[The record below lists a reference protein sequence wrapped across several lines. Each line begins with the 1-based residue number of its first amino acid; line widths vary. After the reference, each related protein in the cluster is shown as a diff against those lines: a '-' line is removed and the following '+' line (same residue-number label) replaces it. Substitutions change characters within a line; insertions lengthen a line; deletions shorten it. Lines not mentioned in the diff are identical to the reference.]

1 MDKCCLK
8 WNEFGS
14 NIMESFSNLKKEER
28 LFDVTLA
35 SDDGQHIKA
44 HKMILSA
51 GSDFFSDIFMKSDH
65 NNLLIYLKGIASA
78 QLQNVIEFMYKGEAN
93 ISQEELK
100 VFLET
105 AQELQVKGLE
115 VEMEYIDKNDSE
127 KHEKNNEDIKISK
140 NEVKCE
146 NDENKDEELVDCF
159 DTTGVTFVAINES
172 NHQINTNDEILD
184 ETEQMI
190 EKNDGLWKCKVCGK
204 TAIKRSNM
212 RRHAETHIVGMSHVC
227 HICSKISST
236 RHNLKS
242 HIFRTHSESLLCKI
256 CGKSGMNRAAYTNH
270 MLKNHENISLDI
282 NL

>member
-8 WNEFGS
+8 WNEFGA
-14 NIMESFSNLKKEER
+14 NIMESFSKLRKEQR

-51 GSDFFSDIFMKSDH
+51 GSDFFSDIFMKSEH
-65 NNLLIYLKGIASA
+65 NNILIYLKGITSA
-78 QLQNVIEFMYKGEAN
+78 QLQNVIEFMYNGEAN
-93 ISQEELK
+93 ISQEELT

-105 AQELQVKGLE
+105 ARELQVKGLDGE
-115 VEMEYIDKNDSE
+115 IEDIDKNESE
-127 KHEKNNEDIKISK
+127 KHEINDQDIKISK

-146 NDENKDEELVDCF
+146 NDENKDAELVDCF
-159 DTTGVTFVAINES
+159 DTTGVTFVAINKI
-172 NHQINTNDEILD
+172 NHQINANYEILD
-184 ETEQMI
+184 ETEQI

-204 TAIKRSNM
+204 TAAKRSNM

-236 RHNLKS
+236 RHNLRS
-242 HIFRTHSESLLCKI
+242 HIFRTHSESFSCKI

-270 MLKNHENISLDI
+270 KLKNHEHISF
-282 NL
+282 NLNL